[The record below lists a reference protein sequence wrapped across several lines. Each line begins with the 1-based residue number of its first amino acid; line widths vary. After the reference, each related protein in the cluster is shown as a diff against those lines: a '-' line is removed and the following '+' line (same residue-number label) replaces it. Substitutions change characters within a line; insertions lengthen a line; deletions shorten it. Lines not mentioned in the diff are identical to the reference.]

1 MTARLVVIMTA
12 IGMIG
17 MTTGCTVFPDH
28 EPPRVMDIPATG
40 LSAQDSAPT
49 LDKTL
54 RIDTPQATEPF
65 DSSRILTKPA
75 PHEYQIYGG
84 VRWRDTAPVLLRE
97 MMIASMRQDGRF
109 QGVVNETSPTGSD
122 VTLISD
128 LYGFHSESGSNGV
141 QVLVSLYAQLMDN
154 RSRTTLCTRNF
165 RITTDASGADIDQV
179 VKAFGRGSEELSQQ
193 LLGWLS
199 GCLGD

>member
-1 MTARLVVIMTA
+1 MIARLVVTMAA
-12 IGMIG
+12 IAIIG

-28 EPPRVMDIPATG
+28 EPPRVMDIPTPK
-40 LSAQDSAPT
+40 LSGPDGKST

-65 DSSRILTKPA
+65 DSSRILNKPT
-75 PHEYQIYGG
+75 PDEYQIYGG

-97 MMIASMRQDGRF
+97 LLIDALRQDGRF
-109 QGVVNETSPTGSD
+109 QGVVNETSPIGSD

-128 LYGFHSESGSNGV
+128 LYGFHSESGENGV
-141 QVLVSLYAQLMDN
+141 QVSVYLYAQLMDN
-154 RSRTTLCTRNF
+154 RSRATLCTENF
-165 RITTDASGADIDQV
+165 RIKTDATDGNIDQV
-179 VKAFGRGSEELSQQ
+179 VAAFGQGSAELSQQ

-199 GCLGD
+199 KCLRN

>member
-1 MTARLVVIMTA
+1 MTARMVVTMAA
-12 IGMIG
+12 IAMIG
-17 MTTGCTVFPDH
+17 MTAGCTVFPDH
-28 EPPRVMDIPATG
+28 EPPRVMDIPTPEFSG
-40 LSAQDSAPT
+40 QDGKST
-49 LDKTL
+49 LDETL

-65 DSSRILTKPA
+65 DSSRILNKPT

-97 MMIASMRQDGRF
+97 MLIGALRQDGRF

-128 LYGFHSESGSNGV
+128 LYGFHSESGENGV
-141 QVLVSLYAQLMDN
+141 QVFVSLYAQLMDN

-165 RITTDASGADIDQV
+165 RITTDARGGNIDQV
-179 VKAFGRGSEELSQQ
+179 VAAFGQGSAELSQQ
-193 LLGWLS
+193 LLDWLS
-199 GCLGD
+199 ECLGN